1 MLTLKEYKVSAK
13 TLEKVLNVLEVAV
26 SFGLDEAEEEDIL
39 DTTSELE
46 RELQQQEAQ

>member
-13 TLEKVLNVLEVAV
+13 TLEKVLSELEAAANY
-26 SFGLDEAEEEDIL
+26 DIDEEAEEALL
-39 DTTSELE
+39 DALSELE